1 MKRIQSKNHKL
12 ETYEIGKKS
21 LSVFDDQRSVSYD
34 GIHTLAYFHKDLKN
48 RFTHMII
55 NRERETERE
64 RQIDRERERFKKIL
78 TDKRDSKRF
87 S

>member
-55 NRERETERE
+55 NRERQTER
-64 RQIDRERERFKKIL
+64 DR
-78 TDKRDSKRF
+78 
-87 S
+87 